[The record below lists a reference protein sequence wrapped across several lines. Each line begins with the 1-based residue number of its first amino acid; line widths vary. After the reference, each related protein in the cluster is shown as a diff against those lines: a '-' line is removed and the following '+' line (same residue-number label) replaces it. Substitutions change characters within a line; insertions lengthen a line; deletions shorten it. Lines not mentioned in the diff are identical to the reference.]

1 MLRSEGIK
9 PYRTMKRLTTGT
21 LQTSYITMFVVRGG
35 FIYIDK
41 IVDGNMLAYDDGFT
55 ILEIARKYYQEVG
68 LDPALLDA
76 MIR

>member
-1 MLRSEGIK
+1 
-9 PYRTMKRLTTGT
+9 
-21 LQTSYITMFVVRGG
+21 MFVVRGG

-41 IVDGNMLAYDDGFT
+41 ITDGNMLAYDDGFT
-55 ILEIARKYYQEVG
+55 ILEIARKHYQEVG